1 MLQPHPAWE
10 YMRTPALF
18 TELCISDLK
27 VCALE
32 ELSNSKGEEQVC
44 TGFELLHTLGD
55 PSLLSHARL
64 PGTARILCSVCSA
77 RCTVRN
83 AGAKYEGIGG
93 AWLPGNRPICLG

>member
-32 ELSNSKGEEQVC
+32 ELSNSEGEEQVC

-77 RCTVRN
+77 RCTVWN